1 MSAGKSICKM
11 KAFSHIIWKNKDSLI
26 TGFMESIKTY
36 VNQEQII
43 IEKGTHC
50 PNQNCLILLKAKP
63 ARIIFVKILLS
74 PWDLFFPPCLHL
86 LASLL
91 HFFSLL
97 HSFLQTF
104 FANSTQYQQRIPET
118 WTVKSYTLPC
128 AKLCDPSSGWLF
140 VGGLGDSV
148 YLAHV
153 KMTTTV
159 LNQFDV
165 LGAIRVT
172 KQMQK

>member
-36 VNQEQII
+36 VNQEQIL

-140 VGGLGDSV
+140 GWFSLLGSRQDDHNGAESV
-148 YLAHV
+148 WCFGCYKSYKTNAEI
-153 KMTTTV
+153 
-159 LNQFDV
+159 NP
-165 LGAIRVT
+165 A
-172 KQMQK
+172 